1 MPGRSSLTKDE
12 QTQDEVFMQRAL
24 HLATETIGLAS
35 PNPQVGCVLTQTPP
49 EGGTPKVIGE
59 GAHLYD
65 NRDHAEI
72 VALKQ
77 AAARGFSTKGATAY
91 VTLEPCS
98 HHGRTAPCADAL
110 IAAGIARCVVATQ
123 DPNPLVSGGKP
134 SGQGIQKL
142 RAANIEVT
150 LGVLEQPARDLND
163 AFAHF
168 IVHHTPFVTLKAALS
183 VDGKLAPPAAGRHPN
198 QPFWL
203 TGPAARY
210 QVQLL
215 RHASDAVLTGIGTVI
230 ADDPQL
236 TDRSGMQNP
245 SRSEVQ
251 PLTRSRIEDPIR
263 SGVSESTALPRRR
276 PLLRVIL
283 DTHLRIPL
291 TSQLVRS
298 AANARSTGD
307 SQSARRSEP
316 DLLIL
321 CGSVAPPA
329 KAAALRDL
337 GVEVEQLPDHAGR
350 LSLRAALSTLAKRD
364 VLSLLLEC
372 GSHLNGAFLQQNLV
386 DKAVLLY
393 AETEL
398 GDEAVPFAQG
408 IASPYLFEQS
418 LHRITRTTYGPDACV
433 TGYLHDPW
441 PQPPSTPYPL
451 HPVP

>member
-1 MPGRSSLTKDE
+1 MPGNALTN
-12 QTQDEVFMQRAL
+12 QDEVFMQRAL
-24 HLATETIGLAS
+24 RLATETIGLAS
-35 PNPQVGCVLTQTPP
+35 PNPQVGCVLTKSPLA
-49 EGGTPKVIGE
+49 GGTPEIIGE

-77 AAARGFSTKGATAY
+77 AARQGFSSKGATAY

-98 HHGRTAPCADAL
+98 HHGRTGPCADAL
-110 IAAGIARCVVATQ
+110 VAAGITRCVIATR
-123 DPNPLVSGGKP
+123 DPNPLVSG
-134 SGQGIQKL
+134 QGIQKL
-142 RAANIEVT
+142 QAANIAVT
-150 LGVLEQPARDLND
+150 LGILEQPARDLND

-168 IVHHTPFVTLKAALS
+168 IQHRTPFVTLKAALS
-183 VDGKLAPPAAGRHPN
+183 VDGKLAPPPASRSPN

-215 RHASDAVLTGIGTVI
+215 RHASDAILTGIGTVL

-236 TDRSGMQNP
+236 TDRS
-245 SRSEVQ
+245 
-251 PLTRSRIEDPIR
+251 
-263 SGVSESTALPRRR
+263 ALPRRR

-291 TSQLVRS
+291 ASPLVRS
-298 AANARSTGD
+298 AASAHG
-307 SQSARRSEP
+307 SQS

-321 CGSVAPPA
+321 CGSLAPHE
-329 KAAALRDL
+329 KAADL
-337 GVEVEQLPDHAGR
+337 GSFGVEVERIPDHAGR
-350 LSLRAALSTLAKRD
+350 LSLHAVISTLAERNII
-364 VLSLLLEC
+364 SLLLEG
-372 GSHLNGAFLQQNLV
+372 GSHLNGGFLRQNLA
-386 DKAVLLY
+386 DKAVLIY
-393 AETEL
+393 ADTEL
-398 GDEAVPFAQG
+398 GDQALPFAEG
-408 IASPYLFEQS
+408 IASPYLFEHS
-418 LHRITRTTYGPDACV
+418 LHRITRTTYGPDACI

>member
-1 MPGRSSLTKDE
+1 MPGNAPHN
-12 QTQDEVFMQRAL
+12 QDEVFMQRAL
-24 HLATETIGLAS
+24 KLATETIGLAS
-35 PNPQVGCVLTQTPP
+35 PNPQVGCVLTKSPP
-49 EGGTPKVIGE
+49 DGGMPEIIGE

-77 AAARGFSTKGATAY
+77 AAKRGFSTKGATAY

-98 HHGRTAPCADAL
+98 HHGRTGPCADAL
-110 IAAGIARCVVATQ
+110 IAAGITRCVIATR
-123 DPNPLVSGGKP
+123 DPNPLV

-168 IVHHTPFVTLKAALS
+168 IQHRTPFVTLKAALS
-183 VDGKLAPPAAGRHPN
+183 VDGKLAPPPASRYPN

-215 RHASDAVLTGIGTVI
+215 RHASDAVLTGIGTI
-230 ADDPQL
+230 LADDPQL
-236 TDRSGMQNP
+236 TDRSGMQ
-245 SRSEVQ
+245 
-251 PLTRSRIEDPIR
+251 DPAR
-263 SGVSESTALPRRR
+263 SGMQDPARSGMQDPARSGMQDPAPSGLFGPSARPRRR

-298 AANARSTGD
+298 ANSAPG
-307 SQSARRSEP
+307 SQS
-316 DLLIL
+316 DLLVL
-321 CGSVAPPA
+321 CGSLAPPS
-329 KAAALRDL
+329 KAAALGSL
-337 GVEVEQLPDHAGR
+337 GVEVDQVPDHAGR
-350 LSLRAALSTLAKRD
+350 LSLPAVLSALAERD
-364 VLSLLLEC
+364 ILSLLLEC
-372 GSHLNGAFLQQNLV
+372 GSHLNGSFLRQNLA

-398 GDEAVPFAQG
+398 GDQALPFAQG
-408 IASPYLFEQS
+408 IPSPYLFERF

-441 PQPPSTPYPL
+441 ASEPL
-451 HPVP
+451 RTDN

>member
-1 MPGRSSLTKDE
+1 MPEKNSL
-12 QTQDEVFMQRAL
+12 TQDELFMQRAL

-35 PNPQVGCVLTQTPP
+35 PNPQVGCVLTQNPAN
-49 EGGTPKVIGE
+49 GGTPKIIGE
-59 GAHLYD
+59 GAHLYN

-77 AAARGFSTKGATAY
+77 AAVRGLSTKGATAY

-98 HHGRTAPCADAL
+98 HHGRTAPCANAL

-123 DPNPLVSGGKP
+123 DPNPLVSGE
-134 SGQGIQKL
+134 GIRKL
-142 RAANIEVT
+142 RAANIDVT
-150 LGVLEQPARDLND
+150 LGVLQQPARDLND

-168 IVHHTPFVTLKAALS
+168 TQHRTPFVTLKAALS
-183 VDGKLAPPAAGRHPN
+183 VDGKLAPAPATRHPN
-198 QPFWL
+198 QTLWL

-215 RHASDAVLTGIGTVI
+215 RHASDAVLTGIGTVL

-245 SRSEVQ
+245 ASSGTPDPAQ
-251 PLTRSRIEDPIR
+251 PNS
-263 SGVSESTALPRRR
+263 LPRRR

-291 TSQLVRS
+291 TSQLVQS
-298 AANARSTGD
+298 AASARS
-307 SQSARRSEP
+307 SRSERGGQS

-321 CGSVAPPA
+321 CGSVAPSA
-329 KAAALRDL
+329 KTAALRDL

-350 LSLRAALSTLAKRD
+350 LSLPAALATLAQRNI
-364 VLSLLLEC
+364 LSVLLEC
-372 GSHLNGAFLQQNLV
+372 GSQLNGEFLHQNLV
-386 DKAVLLY
+386 DKAILFY

-398 GDEAVPFAQG
+398 GDQALPFAQG
-408 IASPYLFEQS
+408 IPSPYLFEQS
-418 LHRITRTTYGPDACV
+418 LQRITRTTYGPDACI

-441 PQPPSTPYPL
+441 PQPSSTPYPL